1 MRVIFVAGLSLG
13 CIAAGIAAAM
23 PANTSGFIGFV
34 IALTLG
40 GFALSFVDL
49 ACNGITALWE
59 DADAWLNLLHFGFGV
74 GAVRSHANGRR
85 AAARMAGIGR
95 RFIEPRAL
103 GWRAEPGAC

>member
-13 CIAAGIAAAM
+13 CLAAGIAAAM

-74 GAVRSHANGRR
+74 GAVRSHDRMRTGAAGGCAHGRNR
-85 AAARMAGIGR
+85 SSFHHGA
-95 RFIEPRAL
+95 PR
-103 GWRAEPGAC
+103 